1 MVFIRDNCFFI
12 SLALPFLGLQ
22 NCTFILFGLFAYN
35 LNFRLVQIIFMIFK
49 SLHHNLVSSH
59 FLLKLAFGFN
69 YSHPADSPSPAS
81 STPIGSF
88 GDVTTNQLPSSHC
101 PWTRRLRLGMRRFGK
116 KYDLHEEWTMT
127 CVFLRTIGTSN
138 HFFVNV
144 EKSGSTILTSARR
157 ISPLKA
163 GVER

>member
-1 MVFIRDNCFFI
+1 MVSTGNNCFFI
-12 SLALPFLGLQ
+12 SLALSSLGLQ

-35 LNFRLVQIIFMIFK
+35 LNFHLVQVFLMIFK
-49 SLHHNLVSSH
+49 SLHHDLMSSY

-101 PWTRRLRLGMRRFGK
+101 PWTRRLRLRMRRFGK
-116 KYDLHEEWTMT
+116 KCDLHEEWTMT
-127 CVFLRTIGTSN
+127 CVYLRTISTSD

-144 EKSGSTILTSARR
+144 EKSGSTIFD
-157 ISPLKA
+157 
-163 GVER
+163 